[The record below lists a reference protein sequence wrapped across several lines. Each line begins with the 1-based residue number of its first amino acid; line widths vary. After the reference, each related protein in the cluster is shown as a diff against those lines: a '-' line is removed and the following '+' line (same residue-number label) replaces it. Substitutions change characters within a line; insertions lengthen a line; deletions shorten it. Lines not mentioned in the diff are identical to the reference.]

1 MSEPPFAA
9 NAAGY
14 DAVAAAA
21 TTVPPASSV
30 ASAGVGTAGGAKSIV
45 PTTREALDRHATF
58 TGTPTRAAPVAG
70 ATHVGTTAPLWRFW
84 AVSVSAVSVAF
95 MADILAEFHDTVPS
109 LRRAG
114 QMASPSG
121 LSSDHATVMT
131 PPPTADVDVGATPLG
146 DAGMR
151 KISTSTDVYALD
163 VGLADWHSVPPTST
177 RAGQIR
183 DRPPSRTAG
192 ISSPRRRP

>member
-95 MADILAEFHDTVPS
+95 MADILAGIPDTVPN
-109 LRRAG
+109 AHVAPTK
-114 QMASPSG
+114 MASPSG

-163 VGLADWHSVPPTST
+163 VGLADAGTPFHPTST
-177 RAGQIR
+177 ARAE
-183 DRPPSRTAG
+183 PKS
-192 ISSPRRRP
+192 